1 MMIKLVAFLGA
12 IGSVA
17 AVSLN
22 TDAGMQMDS
31 FAEAYPEYNFAEL
44 DVEAPENSVKNQKFI
59 EKIDKEIKV

>member
-1 MMIKLVAFLGA
+1 MMIKFVAFLGA

-44 DVEAPENSVKNQKFI
+44 DV
-59 EKIDKEIKV
+59 D